1 MTKIKICGVT
11 NIEDAVMVVELGADG
26 LGFVFAPSKRT
37 ISPQDAKDIVKEF
50 PPFVTTVGV
59 FMDAEM
65 DEVRQITK
73 YTGID
78 VVQLHGNESPEY
90 CDALKKRVIKR
101 IVVTDHDT
109 PEMLVSRME
118 RYRVAAYLLDPGA
131 GSGRVFD
138 WGKAV
143 GIDLPLIIAGGL
155 TPDNVK
161 CVVQLLKPYGV
172 DVSSG
177 VERFPGKKDKQKVKR
192 FIEEVRS
199 CSLRES

>member
-1 MTKIKICGVT
+1 MIKIKICGVT
-11 NIEDAVMVVELGADG
+11 NIEDAMMIAELGADA
-26 LGFVFAPSKRT
+26 LGFVFAPSKRRV
-37 ISPQDAKDIVKEF
+37 SPEVAKEIMKRL
-50 PPFVTTVGV
+50 PPFITTVGV
-59 FMDAEM
+59 FMDALM
-65 DEVRQITK
+65 DEVRQIAE

-78 VVQLHGNESPEY
+78 SVQLHGNEPPEY
-90 CDALKKRVIKR
+90 CDGLKKKVIKR
-101 IVVTDHDT
+101 ISVNDHDT
-109 PEMLVSRME
+109 PEILISRME
-118 RYRVAAYLLDPGA
+118 RYRVSAYLLDPGA

-161 CVVQLLKPYGV
+161 TVVQLLKPYGV

-177 VERFPGKKDKQKVKR
+177 VEQFSGKKDKQKVKR

-199 CSLRES
+199 CSLQE

>member
-11 NIEDAVMVVELGADG
+11 NIEDAMMIAELGADA
-26 LGFVFAPSKRT
+26 LGFVFAPSKRR
-37 ISPQDAKDIVKEF
+37 ISPQDAKEIIKRL

-59 FMDAEM
+59 YMDAEI
-65 DEVRQITK
+65 DEVNQVTE

-78 VVQLHGNESPEY
+78 VIQLHGNEPPTH
-90 CDALKKRVIKR
+90 CDRLKKKVIKR
-101 IVVTDHDT
+101 ISVCDNDT
-109 PEMLVSRME
+109 TEMLISRME
-118 RYRVAAYLLDPGA
+118 RYRVPAYLLDPGA
-131 GSGRVFD
+131 GSGKVFN
-138 WGKAV
+138 WEKAV

-161 CVVQLLKPYGV
+161 TVVRLLKPYGV

-177 VERFPGKKDKQKVKR
+177 VEQFPGKKNKQKVKR

-199 CSLRES
+199 C